1 MSLIRLSSLLVLL
14 SSFGGVAQAN
24 SDVFSGF
31 EITPLVGYRFGGDF
45 ETSQDGASI
54 NPPINI
60 KLSEDVSY
68 GLLLAWDVD
77 SKRQGEFLINHNK
90 SQFSQ
95 EVDSLFNNNNLSVT
109 YVHIGGNVPI
119 SDGYVPFYVTG
130 GLGLTHLA
138 PEDSM
143 LDDETRFSMSVGLT
157 AKVAVSENL
166 SFRFGGRA
174 YATFFNS
181 DSTIFCNSDVCAISI
196 TSDLWIQS
204 EVNAGIT
211 FTF

>member
-45 ETSQDGASI
+45 ETNQDGASI

-166 SFRFGGRA
+166 SFRLGGRA

>member
-1 MSLIRLSSLLVLL
+1 MSLIRLSFLLVLL
-14 SSFGGVAQAN
+14 SSFGGVAQAS
-24 SDVFSGF
+24 SDTFSGF
-31 EITPLVGYRFGGDF
+31 EVTPLVGYRFGGDF
-45 ETSQDGASI
+45 EASKDDVSI
-54 NPPINI
+54 NPPVNI

-68 GLLLAWDVD
+68 GLLLAWNVD

-95 EVDSLFNNNNLSVT
+95 EIDSLFSNNNLSVT
-109 YVHIGGNVPI
+109 YAHIGGNVPI

-143 LDDETRFSMSVGLT
+143 LDDETRFSMNVGLA
-157 AKVAVSENL
+157 AKIPVTENL
-166 SFRFGGRA
+166 SFRFGGRV

-181 DSTIFCNSDVCAISI
+181 DSAIFCNDDACAISI
-196 TSDLWIQS
+196 SSDLWIQS